1 MAIRDRYDN
10 APPQYMNDSHL
21 MIRCMAGRNVSVVGG
36 PLDADTYLS
45 RTHKTM
51 KKVHDEEAGHQ
62 EGENRY
68 SSRGRGCRQCDER
81 VDLVI
86 GPAAIRGITKA
97 YDGA

>member
-1 MAIRDRYDN
+1 MV
-10 APPQYMNDSHL
+10 H
-21 MIRCMAGRNVSVVGG
+21 G
-36 PLDADTYLS
+36 PLDANTYLS
-45 RTHKTM
+45 RTRETM
-51 KKVHDEEAGHQ
+51 KKVHDKEPGHQ

-81 VDLVI
+81 VDPAI